1 VKKVLALVILM
12 VVGVFG
18 WRQWSANSSSA
29 AVASKAS
36 SSPQSP
42 AIKSDALPPSAVFNI
57 DPRMSAKPA
66 LSGSGST
73 PRRGQLPAN
82 VSPLMADYIA
92 RKDFPA
98 LMAKV
103 SQLPNDGEAL
113 YIRAQLLNSCAKK
126 TDQTDARPRKTW
138 AERRAEFVAS
148 LPQNHPDT
156 PIRINAWDLA
166 NPDVCGSLRDL
177 ETTKKEIA
185 DAFARAQE
193 LKDPA
198 ALAREL
204 NCEILATNDPVKF
217 PDARAVEINDS
228 RVDRIRQAIAS
239 RDPTAVRAG
248 VGMLSNTY
256 RNGAFRLGNDGPY
269 VDQATMHH
277 VANLLACQYGGDCV
291 TPVHSACAREGR
303 CSTNNFEDYLAYYE
317 LSPSAAQLVESY
329 RRQLTQMIDSGDFS
343 QLQLVKGEQPTDSVR
358 VGSYFQCN

>member
-1 VKKVLALVILM
+1 VKKVLAIVILV
-12 VVGVFG
+12 VVGAFA
-18 WRQWSANSSSA
+18 WRQWSASQNGTA
-29 AVASKAS
+29 GPTKAS
-36 SSPQSP
+36 TPTQNSV
-42 AIKSDALPPSAVFNI
+42 AKSDALPPSAVLKI
-57 DPRMSAKPA
+57 DPRMSASPA
-66 LSGSGST
+66 QSASRST
-73 PRRGQLPAN
+73 PQRGQLPAK

-103 SQLPNDGEAL
+103 SDLPNDGEAQ

-126 TDQTDARPRKTW
+126 TDQKDAKPRKTW
-138 AERRAEFVAS
+138 TERRADFVAS

-228 RVDRIRQAIAS
+228 RVDRIRQAMAS